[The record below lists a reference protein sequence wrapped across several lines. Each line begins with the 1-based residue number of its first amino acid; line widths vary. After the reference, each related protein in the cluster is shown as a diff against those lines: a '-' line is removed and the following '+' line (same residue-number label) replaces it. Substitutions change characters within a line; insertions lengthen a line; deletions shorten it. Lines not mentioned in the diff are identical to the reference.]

1 MFFDDYQ
8 ASGTLCVAFMSRLV
22 PIDWIKYG
30 KIFNDK
36 KVELIGVR
44 LILIEKQVKENR

>member
-8 ASGTLCVAFMSRLV
+8 ASDTSYVAFMGGLV

-30 KIFNDK
+30 KKFNDG

-44 LILIEKQVKENR
+44 LILSEKHVKENW